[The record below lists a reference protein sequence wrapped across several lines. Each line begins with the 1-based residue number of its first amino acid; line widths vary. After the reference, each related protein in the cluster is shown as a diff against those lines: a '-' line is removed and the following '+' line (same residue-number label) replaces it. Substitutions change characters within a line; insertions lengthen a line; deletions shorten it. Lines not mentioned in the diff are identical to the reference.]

1 VNLSFWLR
9 NLLLA
14 LSLVT
19 FGVQCAVAQDWP
31 TKPVRIVVPYP
42 PGTGPDIM
50 ARLLAEK
57 LATRTGQAF
66 VVENKPGAN
75 AIIGTDFVAK
85 SPPDGSTLLL
95 TDRMTIAINPLLYKP
110 LPYDPRRDLAGVS
123 NVADVQLYLMV
134 VGDFPANT
142 FKEFVAYAK
151 ANPGKITFG
160 TGGTGSVIHLNM
172 EAVQSGAGIE
182 LLHVP
187 YKAFAE
193 VVPAMLG
200 GTVQATS
207 GAVEAVQKLVDS
219 KRIKLLA
226 IGAPSR
232 SPVTPDVPTIREAGG
247 TDDMLLSTSYT
258 LHARAGTP
266 KSILNKI
273 SQDVTA
279 VLADPEVQKA
289 TKQRGQEAY
298 GTTPEALEQRLDR
311 DGAAVGRLV
320 LERNIKIQ

>member
-1 VNLSFWLR
+1 MKISFWIR
-9 NLLLA
+9 SLLVVLA
-14 LSLVT
+14 LGAVGIQS
-19 FGVQCAVAQDWP
+19 AVAQDWP

-57 LATRTGQAF
+57 LATRTGQPF
-66 VVENKPGAN
+66 VVDNKPGAN
-75 AIIGTDFVAK
+75 AIIGTDAVAK

-110 LPYDPRRDLAGVS
+110 LPYDPRRDLVAVS
-123 NVADVQLYLMV
+123 NVADVQLYLIV
-134 VGDFPANT
+134 VGDFPSNT

-151 ANPGKITFG
+151 ANPGKIAFG

-172 EAVQSGAGIE
+172 EAVQAGAGIE

-187 YKAFAE
+187 FKAFAE

-207 GAVEAVQKLVDS
+207 GAVEAVQKLVDA
-219 KRIKLLA
+219 KKLKLLA
-226 IGAPSR
+226 IGSPSR

-266 KSILNKI
+266 KAILDRI
-273 SQDVTA
+273 SRDVTA

-311 DGAAVGRLV
+311 DGTAVARLV
-320 LERNIKIQ
+320 SERNIKVQ